1 MRNRF
6 LLCLAVLLLSVNA
19 QPLHAE
25 PASHIQASYDVMG
38 YGFKLIEISETYTR
52 TQDHYQIESV
62 SRAVGLLAR
71 IKPETI
77 RVISKGTIT
86 AQGLRPQS
94 FTNRRELDTERN
106 TSATFNW
113 DTATILH
120 HDYLG
125 ERTAALPAGT
135 QDRLSAMY
143 QFQFLPLQ
151 NMNEVNFIIT
161 NGRDLD
167 KYNYHITPEQT
178 VTVPLGTFKTRYLAI
193 PRQEDGSTFEIW
205 LASELG
211 NFPCK
216 IVITDGDGKKAT
228 QVLTALTVVP

>member
-1 MRNRF
+1 MSKF
-6 LLCLAVLLLSVNA
+6 FTHCFTALLLSLSA
-19 QPLHAE
+19 KALHAA
-25 PASHIQASYDVMG
+25 PASHIQANYDVMG
-38 YGFKLIEISETYTR
+38 YGMRLISISETYTR

-62 SRAVGLLAR
+62 SKAVGLLAR

-77 RVISKGTIT
+77 RVTSKGLVT

-106 TSATFNW
+106 TSAIFNW
-113 DTATILH
+113 DTATVIH

-151 NMNEVNFIIT
+151 DMSVVNFTIS

-167 KYNYHITPEQT
+167 KYSYHITPEQN

-193 PRQEDGSTFEIW
+193 PKQEDGSTFEIW
-205 LASELG
+205 LATELG
-211 NFPCK
+211 NIPCK
-216 IVITDGDGKKAT
+216 IVITDTDGNKAT
-228 QVLTALTVVP
+228 QVLTGLSITP

>member
-1 MRNRF
+1 MIKNSLRWF
-6 LLCLAVLLLSVNA
+6 TVLLLG
-19 QPLHAE
+19 LGMHALYAAT
-25 PASHIQASYDVMG
+25 PSRIQASYDVMG
-38 YGFKLIEISETYTR
+38 YGMKLISVSETYTR

-62 SRAVGLLAR
+62 SKAEGLLAR
-71 IKPETI
+71 FKPETI
-77 RVISKGTIT
+77 RVISKGLVT

-94 FTNRRELDTERN
+94 FTNTRELDTQRN

-113 DTATILH
+113 DTGTIIH
-120 HDYLG
+120 KDYQG

-143 QFQFLPLQ
+143 QFQFMSLQ
-151 NMNEVNFIIT
+151 DQSEVKFTIT

-167 KYNYHITPEQT
+167 HYSYRITPEQT

-193 PRQEDGSTFEIW
+193 PPQEDGSKFEIW
-205 LASELG
+205 LATELG

-216 IVITDGDGKKAT
+216 VVITDADGNKAT
-228 QVLTALTVVP
+228 QVLTQFTAVP